1 MRAYAFANDCGTR
14 IEQRALE
21 ILWIDEYIE
30 DIRSDLSVFHR
41 VDDMDSMPALRFLA
55 FVERLAHYDGA
66 IRHGAIVA
74 GRQEHTTEQQPAPTA
89 EDDTP
94 FGLIPGTALGQDLR
108 GGNTALM
115 AIDPVWGCGN
125 YSKAPA
131 L

>member
-1 MRAYAFANDCGTR
+1 MREYAFANDCGTR
-14 IEQRALE
+14 IEERALE

-41 VDDMDSMPALRFLA
+41 VDDMDTMPALRFLA
-55 FVERLAHYDGA
+55 FAERLAHYDGA
-66 IRHGAIVA
+66 IRHGAIVVSQREPA
-74 GRQEHTTEQQPAPTA
+74 AEQQPAPA

-94 FGLIPGTALGQDLR
+94 FGLIPGTDLGHDLR
-108 GGNTALM
+108 GGNTTLM
-115 AIDPVWGCGN
+115 AIDPVWGCGS